1 MGDIF
6 IFIHVNRKLSKFHGS
21 VQAMSRKKTGGTI
34 KQKNIHVNEK
44 LKSLGGQIYDQIE
57 ERKFPWID
65 IRSRTSK
72 NIKMDEKLGQYILG
86 PRTTK
91 RSAHNRRNIKPLSQ
105 ILWVATVGKDLL
117 ALNKTSTLRDVF
129 YMAQGEGTEIQFDEQ
144 SESDDIITDLET
156 VMDLAREDFHIYPK
170 ERSAIFGDLTVEYT
184 SPPGWEGQQRNMALD
199 PNGTVIGPPMT
210 TAEFV
215 KCNANK
221 LVVVEKHAMF
231 TRFIEEGAY
240 KKFNALLISTEGQAP
255 RATRQ
260 LIRRI
265 NMELDLPVMI
275 LTDGDPWGISIA
287 SVIVHGSVNC
297 AHLRELNTPDAIWAG
312 IYASDIVKY
321 KLPTVKMTD
330 KTMQKRGSDTD
341 KLEKLAQ
348 FFDTPA
354 FKNTVWQKE
363 IALYEK
369 LKRKCELEAFSRYGL
384 SFVVDNYLKDKM
396 KEIGFN

>member
-1 MGDIF
+1 
-6 IFIHVNRKLSKFHGS
+6 
-21 VQAMSRKKTGGTI
+21 MSRRKAMGTI
-34 KQKNIHVNEK
+34 KMRNRQVTEN
-44 LKSLGGQIYDQIE
+44 LKGLGNRIYGQIEARI
-57 ERKFPWID
+57 FPWVD
-65 IRSRTSK
+65 IKSRTSQ
-72 NIKMDEKLGQYILG
+72 NIKMDEKLGQYVLG
-86 PRTTK
+86 PKTIK
-91 RSAHNRRNIKPLSQ
+91 RSAHNRRNLKPLSQ
-105 ILWVATVGKDLL
+105 ILWVSTVGKELL
-117 ALNKTSTLRDVF
+117 EQNKTSTLRDVF
-129 YMAQGEGTEIQFDEQ
+129 YMAQGEGTEIQFAEQ

-156 VMDLAREDFHIYPK
+156 VLDAAREDLHIYPK

-210 TAEFV
+210 SAEFV
-215 KCNANK
+215 KCKADK
-221 LVVVEKHAMF
+221 LIVVEKHAMF

-240 KKFNALLISTEGQAP
+240 KKFNALLVSSEGQAP
-255 RATRQ
+255 RATRK
-260 LIRRI
+260 LIRRLST
-265 NMELDLPVMI
+265 ELDLPVMI

-287 SVIVHGSVNC
+287 SVIIHGSVNC
-297 AHLRELNTPDAIWAG
+297 AHLRELNTPEAVWAG

-330 KTMQKRGSDTD
+330 RTMQKRGSDVE

-363 IALYEK
+363 IALYGK

-384 SFVVDNYLKDKM
+384 SFVVDKYLKDKM
-396 KEIGFN
+396 KEMKFS